1 MSANFDQEIRD
12 SLEQAMK
19 GADSWFAIY
28 DALRSLVPEGSEERY
43 QPLVWAFA
51 FDLLG
56 PEEVERREREGS
68 AFGAMIE
75 LGDGR
80 RLPPKL
86 AEVPEGTAEA
96 WAEAYEAIEEPR
108 SRSRLGDLL
117 WEAHVEP
124 RPDLKARSA
133 VEALVEL
140 SEAEDWEPMESTN
153 GLVRALELSQRLS
166 DQQLAQQVIMRMGS
180 VIREEMAVEEER
192 PGIPFTLLRALVDL
206 PESRR
211 PEDLGELIGL
221 CEERYGQ
228 DAFQLDTA
236 IDLRTQLVQ
245 PDERRELRQRQVE
258 LWRKRAA
265 DADGIL
271 RLSFLRNA
279 LDLARTHGFAIEAE
293 EMRVEL
299 AQIAEEDLGLKAI
312 SSEIQLS
319 SEEVERYVSSFVDP
333 EDWRKSLQ
341 RFALHGPPGGEP
353 EKLDEDVSKQM
364 QDHPFQFLVTKMVL
378 DPDTG
383 IPIYEATDEA
393 SHRRAASAQQRMF
406 AMRLWGMFAIQV
418 LLRIEKDCGRPGGE
432 ELTEFFATELI
443 DASNAKRIA
452 EALEL
457 WWDGKFDQSAHI
469 LAPRLEAVIR
479 EMARSVGLPIV
490 REPVANRPGRVRGL
504 GEILSGLKGHL
515 ATPGWHAYFT
525 SLLTDPLGLNLR
537 NVISHGLRSEIGAD
551 DAALM
556 IHVAC
561 YLAMLA
567 QSKREPEPGQD

>member
-1 MSANFDQEIRD
+1 MWDH
-12 SLEQAMK
+12 LEQALTGASSWFSVYSALLPLVPK
-19 GADSWFAIY
+19 GA
-28 DALRSLVPEGSEERY
+28 EERY
-43 QPLVWAFA
+43 RPLIWAFA

-68 AFGAMIE
+68 AFGAMME
-75 LGDGR
+75 FGEEGR
-80 RLPPKL
+80 IPPKL
-86 AEVPEGTAEA
+86 AEVPEGTTEV
-96 WAEAYEAIEEPR
+96 WAEAYEAISEPR
-108 SRSRLGDLL
+108 SRARLGDLL

-140 SEAEDWEPMESTN
+140 SEAEDWEPMESTD

-166 DQQLAQQVIMRMGS
+166 DQQLAQQVIARMGS
-180 VIREEMAVEEER
+180 LIREEMAVEEER

-206 PESRR
+206 PGSMR

-228 DAFQLDTA
+228 DTFQLDTA
-236 IDLRTQLVQ
+236 IDLRTQLVP
-245 PDERRELRQRQVE
+245 PDERRELRQRQVQI
-258 LWRKRAA
+258 WRKRAA

-279 LDLARTHGFAIEAE
+279 LDLARTHGLTAEAE
-293 EMRVEL
+293 KMRVEL

-312 SSEIQLS
+312 SSEIQVS
-319 SEEVERYVSSFVDP
+319 SEEIERYVSSFVYP

-383 IPIYEATDEA
+383 IPIFEASDEA

-406 AMRLWGMFAIQV
+406 AMRLWGMFAMQILQK
-418 LLRIEKDCGRPGGE
+418 IESESGRPGHE
-432 ELTEFFATELI
+432 ELTEFFSTELI
-443 DASNAKRIA
+443 DASNAERIA

-457 WWDGKFDQSAHI
+457 WWDHKVDQSAHI

-479 EMARSVGLPIV
+479 EMARLVGLPIV

-504 GEILSGLKGHL
+504 GEILDGLKGHL

-525 SLLTDPLGLNLR
+525 SLLADPLGLNLR
-537 NVISHGLRSEIGAD
+537 NVIAHGLRSEIGVD

-561 YLAMLA
+561 HLAMLA
-567 QSKREPEPGQD
+567 QSKGPDPGQD

>member
-1 MSANFDQEIRD
+1 MWDH
-12 SLEQAMK
+12 LEQALT
-19 GADSWFAIY
+19 GASSWFSVY
-28 DALRSLVPEGSEERY
+28 NALQPLVPQGAEERY
-43 QPLVWAFA
+43 RPLIWAFA

-68 AFGAMIE
+68 AFGAMME
-75 LGDGR
+75 FGEEGR
-80 RLPPKL
+80 IPPKL
-86 AEVPEGTAEA
+86 AEVPEGTTEV
-96 WAEAYEAIEEPR
+96 WAEAYEAISEPR
-108 SRSRLGDLL
+108 LRARLGDLL

-140 SEAEDWEPMESTN
+140 SETEGWESMESAD

-166 DQQLAQQVIMRMGS
+166 DQQLAQQVIVRMGS
-180 VIREEMAVEEER
+180 LIREEMAVEEQR

-206 PESRR
+206 PGSMR
-211 PEDLGELIGL
+211 PGDLGELIGL
-221 CEERYGQ
+221 CEECYGQ
-228 DAFQLDTA
+228 DTFQLDTA
-236 IDLRTQLVQ
+236 IDLRTQLVS
-245 PDERRELRQRQVE
+245 PDERRELRQRQVQI
-258 LWRKRAA
+258 WRRRAA

-279 LDLARTHGFAIEAE
+279 LDLARTHGLMAEAE

-299 AQIAEEDLGLKAI
+299 AQIAEEDLGLKTI
-312 SSEIQLS
+312 SSEIQVS
-319 SEEVERYVSSFVDP
+319 NEEIERYVSSFVYP

-364 QDHPFQFLVTKMVL
+364 QDHPFQFLITKMVL

-383 IPIYEATDEA
+383 IPIFEASDEA

-406 AMRLWGMFAIQV
+406 AMRLWGMFAMQILQ
-418 LLRIEKDCGRPGGE
+418 RIESECGRPGHE
-432 ELTEFFATELI
+432 ELTEFFSTELI
-443 DASNAKRIA
+443 DASNAERIA
-452 EALEL
+452 EALEF
-457 WWDGKFDQSAHI
+457 WWDHKVDQSAHI

-479 EMARSVGLPIV
+479 EMARLVGLPIV

-504 GEILSGLKGHL
+504 GEILDGLKGHL

-525 SLLTDPLGLNLR
+525 SLLADPLGLNLR

-561 YLAMLA
+561 HLAMLT
-567 QSKREPEPGQD
+567 QSKGSDPGQD

>member
-1 MSANFDQEIRD
+1 MLHVDQEMWD
-12 SLEQAMK
+12 HLEQALT
-19 GADSWFAIY
+19 GASSWFSVY
-28 DALRSLVPEGSEERY
+28 DALQPLVPKGAEERY
-43 QPLVWAFA
+43 RPLIWAFA

-68 AFGAMIE
+68 AFGAMME
-75 LGDGR
+75 FGEEGR
-80 RLPPKL
+80 IPPKL
-86 AEVPEGTAEA
+86 AEVPEGTTEV
-96 WAEAYEAIEEPR
+96 WAEAYEAVSEPR
-108 SRSRLGDLL
+108 LRARLGDLL
-117 WEAHVEP
+117 WEARVEP

-140 SEAEDWEPMESTN
+140 SETEDWEPMESTD
-153 GLVRALELSQRLS
+153 GLVRALELSQGLS
-166 DQQLAQQVIMRMGS
+166 DQQLAQQVIVRMGS
-180 VIREEMAVEEER
+180 LIREEMAVEEQR

-206 PESRR
+206 PGSMR

-228 DAFQLDTA
+228 DTFQLDTA
-236 IDLRTQLVQ
+236 IDLRTQLVP
-245 PDERRELRQRQVE
+245 PDERRELRQRQVQI
-258 LWRKRAA
+258 WRKRAA

-279 LDLARTHGFAIEAE
+279 LDLARTHGFAAEAE

-299 AQIAEEDLGLKAI
+299 AQIAEEDLGLKTI
-312 SSEIQLS
+312 SSEIQVS
-319 SEEVERYVSSFVDP
+319 NEEIERYVRSFVYP

-364 QDHPFQFLVTKMVL
+364 QDHPFQFLITKMVL

-383 IPIYEATDEA
+383 IPIFEAFDEA
-393 SHRRAASAQQRMF
+393 SHRRAARAQQRMF
-406 AMRLWGMFAIQV
+406 AMRLWGMFAMQILQ
-418 LLRIEKDCGRPGGE
+418 RIESECGRPGHE
-432 ELTEFFATELI
+432 ELTEFFSTELI
-443 DASNAKRIA
+443 DASNAERIA

-457 WWDGKFDQSAHI
+457 WWDHKVDQSAHI

-479 EMARSVGLPIV
+479 EMARLVGLPIV

-504 GEILSGLKGHL
+504 GEILDGLKGHL

-525 SLLTDPLGLNLR
+525 SLLADPLGLNLR
-537 NVISHGLRSEIGAD
+537 NVIAHGLRSEIGVD

-561 YLAMLA
+561 HLAMLA
-567 QSKREPEPGQD
+567 QSKGPDPGQD